1 MPQLQILK
9 GLQPTKTWQRPIASK
24 KDTTANTADQL
35 DFDIPKDH
43 FIHEI
48 LLQVEKDTDGSLTDT
63 LDTIQ
68 VVGNGTK
75 YMKDYTAAMNIE
87 IQKMNEQRH
96 STGIYHL
103 FFSDPNIPEAKPLP
117 AWVFTSLQLK
127 VKTVAGGSGVKNV
140 VTPTLVE
147 SAYQGEDLSNHKILV
162 EKYLR
167 HAKYG
172 ANTGWQIYE
181 HERAYKIFSYL
192 YVQDD
197 GGTVGADKFDKLK
210 LLARSPSGEL
220 TIIGEVPVKTLVRE
234 NNARLKADLAEGYFF
249 LAWAQGFPTADFSS
263 LVSYLNIASAGTNL
277 GVRVV
282 ERYIL

>member
-9 GLQPTKTWQRPIASK
+9 GLQPTKTWQRPIAAKS
-24 KDTTANTADQL
+24 DSAANTATQL
-35 DFDIPKDH
+35 DFDLPRDH

-48 LLQVEKDTDGSLTDT
+48 FVQVEKDTDGTLTDT
-63 LDTIQ
+63 LNTIQ
-68 VVGNGTK
+68 LVGNGNK
-75 YMKDYTAAMNIE
+75 YLKDLLGAMCINI
-87 IQKMNEQRH
+87 QRLNGQRH

-103 FFSDPNIPEAKPLP
+103 FFSDPNILEAKPLP

-127 VKTVAGGSGVKNV
+127 ILTVAGGSGVKNV
-140 VTPTLVE
+140 VTPTIVE
-147 SAYQGEDLSNHKILV
+147 SAYQGEDLSNSKVLI

-167 HAKYG
+167 HSKFG
-172 ANTGWQIYE
+172 ANTGWQEYE

-197 GGTVGADKFDKLK
+197 GGTVGENKFDKLK
-210 LLARSPSGEL
+210 LLGRSPTSEL

-234 NNARLKADLAEGYFF
+234 NNARLNENLDAGYFF
-249 LAWAQGFPTADFSS
+249 LAWAQGFPTGDFSS
-263 LVSYLNIASAGTNL
+263 LKSYLNIASAGTNL